1 MIKNP
6 TPRILSFFTALF
18 ISLVVG
24 VISYFFHSTTLELV
38 LSFSVVF
45 ITAYIL
51 ILYALDFFI
60 YRKIKLI
67 YKTIHSQKI
76 QKFDQLKFPE
86 LGMVND
92 PVSAVTQEV
101 LDWAADQ
108 RTEIDQLKRN
118 EIYRKEFLGNVSH
131 ELKTPIFSIQG
142 YVHTLLDGALDDPE
156 VNIHFLKKAA
166 RATDRLAALV
176 NDLESI
182 SQLESGYLQ
191 MEMEYFDIHELIKDV
206 FSSADILTQ
215 DAGINLDFKEGCN
228 KPFWVEADRYR
239 IREVVSNLVINS
251 IKYGKDQGKTLV
263 GLYDMDEN
271 ILIEVTDNG
280 IGVETD
286 LLPRLFERFYR
297 VDKSRSRGGEGGT
310 GLGLSIVKH
319 IIEAHNQAINVRSK
333 PGIGTTFAFT
343 LKKAKVS

>member
-6 TPRILSFFTALF
+6 TPRILSFFTSLF
-18 ISLVVG
+18 ISLIG
-24 VISYFFHSTTLELV
+24 VIVSLVFKSSLTEIFFSML
-38 LSFSVVF
+38 VVF
-45 ITAYIL
+45 TTSYIL

-67 YKTIHSQKI
+67 YKTIHSQKV

-86 LGMVND
+86 LGMVSD

-108 RTEIDQLKRN
+108 KTEIDQLKKN

-166 RATDRLAALV
+166 KATDRLAALV

-191 MEMEYFDIHELIKDV
+191 MEIEPFDIHDLIKEV
-206 FSSADILTQ
+206 FSSADFLTQ
-215 DAGINLDFKEGCN
+215 DSHIVLDFKEGCN

-239 IREVVSNLVINS
+239 IREVISNLVINS
-251 IKYGKDQGKTLV
+251 IKYGKDHGKTLV

-271 ILIEVTDNG
+271 ILVEVTDNG

-297 VDKSRSRGGEGGT
+297 VDKSRSRGSEGGT

-343 LKKAKVS
+343 LKKAKIS

>member
-6 TPRILSFFTALF
+6 TPRILSFFTSLF
-18 ISLVVG
+18 ISLIVG
-24 VISYFFHSTTLELV
+24 IINWVFTSTLTEIL
-38 LSFSVVF
+38 LSATVVF
-45 ITAYIL
+45 FTAYVM

-67 YKTIHSQKI
+67 YKTIHSQKV
-76 QKFDQLKFPE
+76 QKFDQIKFPE
-86 LGMVND
+86 LGMVSD
-92 PVSAVTQEV
+92 PVTAVTQEV

-166 RATDRLAALV
+166 KATDRLAALV

-191 MEMEYFDIHELIKDV
+191 MDLENFDIHELIKEV
-206 FSSADILTQ
+206 FSSADLLTVE
-215 DAGINLDFKEGCN
+215 AGIALDFKEGCN

-239 IREVVSNLVINS
+239 IREVISNLIINS
-251 IKYGKDQGKTLV
+251 IKYGKDNGKTLI

-271 ILIEVTDNG
+271 ILVEVTDNG

-343 LKKAKVS
+343 LKKG

>member
-6 TPRILSFFTALF
+6 TPRILSFFTSLF
-18 ISLVVG
+18 ISLIVG
-24 VISYFFHSTTLELV
+24 IVGFFFRA
-38 LSFSVVF
+38 SFIFLGFSF
-45 ITAYIL
+45 GITFLASYIL
-51 ILYALDFFI
+51 ILYSLDFFI
-60 YRKIKLI
+60 YRKIKLV
-67 YKTIHSQKI
+67 YKTIHSRKT
-76 QKFDQLKFPE
+76 QKFDQSKFPE

-108 RTEIDQLKRN
+108 KSEIDQLKRN

-166 RATDRLAALV
+166 KATDRLAALV

-182 SQLESGYLQ
+182 SQLESGYLH
-191 MEMEYFDIHELIKDV
+191 MEMETFDIHELLKEV

-215 DAGINLDFKEGCN
+215 DAGISLDFKEGCN
-228 KPFWVEADRYR
+228 RPFWVEADRYR
-239 IREVVSNLVINS
+239 IREVVSNLIINS
-251 IKYGKDQGKTLV
+251 IKYGKDHGKTLV

-271 ILIEVTDNG
+271 ILIEITDNG
-280 IGVETD
+280 IGVEPD

-333 PGIGTTFAFT
+333 TGIGTTFAFT
-343 LKKAKVS
+343 LRKGRLF

>member
-18 ISLVVG
+18 ISLIVG
-24 VISYFFHSTTLELV
+24 IVSFLFKSSLLELV
-38 LSFSVVF
+38 LSTLVIFV
-45 ITAYIL
+45 TAYIL
-51 ILYALDFFI
+51 ILYSLDFFI

-67 YKTIHSQKI
+67 YKTIHSQKV

-86 LGMVND
+86 LSMVED

-108 RTEIDQLKRN
+108 KTEIDQLKRN

-156 VNIHFLKKAA
+156 VNIQFLKKAA
-166 RATDRLAALV
+166 KATDRLAALV

-182 SQLESGYLQ
+182 SQLESGYLH
-191 MEMEYFDIHELIKDV
+191 MELETFDIHELIREV

-215 DAGINLDFKEGCN
+215 EGGTNLDFKEGCN
-228 KPFWVEADRYR
+228 KPFWVDADRYR
-239 IREVVSNLVINS
+239 IREVVSNLIINS
-251 IKYGKDQGKTLV
+251 IKYGKNSGKTLI

-271 ILIEVTDNG
+271 ILVEVTDNG
-280 IGVETD
+280 IGVEPE

-333 PGIGTTFAFT
+333 LGVGTTFAFT
-343 LKKAKVS
+343 LKKARLS

>member
-18 ISLVVG
+18 ISLIG
-24 VISYFFHSTTLELV
+24 VIVSLVFKSTLTEILFSFLVVFGTSYF
-38 LSFSVVF
+38 
-45 ITAYIL
+45 L

-67 YKTIHSQKI
+67 YKTIHSQKV

-108 RTEIDQLKRN
+108 KTEIDQLKKN

-166 RATDRLAALV
+166 KATDRLAALV

-191 MEMEYFDIHELIKDV
+191 MEMESFDIHDLIKEV
-206 FSSADILTQ
+206 FSSAEFLTQ
-215 DAGINLDFKEGCN
+215 DSGISLDFKEGCN
-228 KPFWVEADRYR
+228 RPYWVEADRYR

-251 IKYGKDQGKTLV
+251 IKYGKDHGRTLI

-271 ILIEVTDNG
+271 ILVEVTDNG

-297 VDKSRSRGGEGGT
+297 VDKSRSRGSEGGT

-333 PGIGTTFAFT
+333 TGIGTTFAFT
-343 LKKAKVS
+343 LKKAKIS